1 MKKAVVITGASS
13 GIGKATAA
21 AVAEAGHDVINL
33 DRVESSGCDRIRTL
47 LVDLTDTRSLVEVL
61 QKIDTDFE
69 VIALINNA
77 GYAKTSPIEE
87 TDNDL
92 LYKTFDL
99 NLRCAAQCARI
110 LVPGMKERR
119 FGRIV
124 NVSSRSALG
133 RELRTAYAA
142 SKGGLISMTRVWAL
156 EFARFGI
163 TSNCVAPGPI
173 STELFN
179 EMNPAGSDLR
189 EKMINE
195 IPVGRIGE
203 PSEVASAIRFFLS
216 DSAGF
221 INGQT
226 LYVCGG
232 LSVGV
237 APL

>member
-1 MKKAVVITGASS
+1 MTKAVVITGASA
-13 GIGKATAA
+13 GIGRTTAELIA
-21 AVAEAGHDVINL
+21 QKDYAVVNL
-33 DRVESSGCDRIRTL
+33 DRAPSDAAGVHTIQ
-47 LVDLTDTRSLVEVL
+47 VDLTDFQALEAMLRQVAA
-61 QKIDTDFE
+61 DFE
-69 VIALINNA
+69 VVGLVNNA
-77 GYAKTSPIEE
+77 GFAQTALLGETSA
-87 TDNDL
+87 DL
-92 LYKTFDL
+92 LQRTFQL
-99 NLRCAAQCARI
+99 NLSAAALCARA
-110 LVPGMKERR
+110 LLPAMKARR
-119 FGRIV
+119 YGRIV

-156 EFARFGI
+156 ELAAFGI

-173 STELFN
+173 STDLFDD
-179 EMNPAGSDLR
+179 MNPNGSERRDR
-189 EKMINE
+189 MIRE

-203 PSEVASAIRFFLS
+203 PHDVAHAVNFFLS
-216 DSAGF
+216 PNSGY